1 MTPSNIRRHLMLAP
15 AAALAALAALAAPT
29 AFAQPKTTRLIGGAS
44 ARCAGGEQRNGQ

>member
-15 AAALAALAALAAPT
+15 AAALAALAAPT